1 MSSQTPFPPKAIK
14 AADRLQPLVVD
25 GRPPRLLLVE
35 DNTTNQLLGKA
46 LLEHLGCTVEVVADG
61 ADAVSRARSN
71 RYDLILMDLS
81 MPVMDGLEAT
91 RRLRALGVGV
101 PIVALTAIP
110 VERKALQA
118 GGFNGCLEKL
128 VSAAALR
135 AAIARSWTSFV
146 SRGGA

>member
-1 MSSQTPFPPKAIK
+1 MSSQPPFPPKAVQ

-35 DNTTNQLLGKA
+35 DNTTNQRLGKA

-61 ADAVSRARSN
+61 AAAVSRACRG

-101 PIVALTAIP
+101 PIVALTATP
-110 VERKALQA
+110 AECVTLQA
-118 GGFNGCLEKL
+118 GGFNGCLLKPIT
-128 VSAAALR
+128 AAKLR
-135 AAIARSWTSFV
+135 AALARSLASFA
-146 SRGGA
+146 S